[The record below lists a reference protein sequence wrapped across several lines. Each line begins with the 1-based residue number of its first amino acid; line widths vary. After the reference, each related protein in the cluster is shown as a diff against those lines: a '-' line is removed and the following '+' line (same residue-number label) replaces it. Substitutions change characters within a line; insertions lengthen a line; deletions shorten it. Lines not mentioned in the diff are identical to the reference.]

1 MKNRRA
7 MGRCYYEWTQ
17 PLQLHRKI
25 TKDTGCRSRYIYF
38 HHWRKRIYAACP
50 NVTKIVLFS
59 YLLITPSLTMMQKVS
74 LFCLQRSRNNH
85 ESMVII
91 YIRYSSDYLSSTKS
105 YDFRRSNGQRIQ
117 PHWVCNH
124 IPFIGKW
131 LFFNS
136 RNHHKRKREIHTFMW
151 RKKDYIVRAS
161 HIEYTTTFI
170 ATGQS
175 TNNMAFI
182 LEPSI
187 ISMEEVIVKAIS
199 SGTSMTG

>member
-1 MKNRRA
+1 

-59 YLLITPSLTMMQKVS
+59 YLLITPSLTMMQKGFFI
-74 LFCLQRSRNNH
+74 FCLQRSRNNH

-136 RNHHKRKREIHTFMW
+136 RNHHNEKGKFTLSCEVKKGLHCPRISYRIHNHLHCHRSIYKQYGIHTGTFHYQHG
-151 RKKDYIVRAS
+151 RGNSKK
-161 HIEYTTTFI
+161 T
-170 ATGQS
+170 
-175 TNNMAFI
+175 
-182 LEPSI
+182 
-187 ISMEEVIVKAIS
+187 IS